1 MAHGRKTPFSSLTRT
16 AGEVKRYRTY
26 QRIIP
31 AAMGGVAALLVIVY
45 VISVLFSHYGSFTVV
60 VENSADKRKFALSL
74 AESDNFANPTSRLNS
89 RAVKDIT
96 NIDGNMLPSGLNDE
110 DGEHNGE
117 DYVAYTFDVKNVGE
131 EVCDYRYKLAISKM
145 TAGIDAAVRLRLYFN
160 PLYYDAQTGEYR
172 YSGDYVDYA
181 KPKSGG
187 NGAPEVDPPGRVM
200 TNFLSGNTV
209 TEGLIENFVPGSISR
224 VTVVIWL
231 EGNDPEC
238 TDDILGGE
246 FKMDMSFE
254 IVDDTV
260 E

>member
-1 MAHGRKTPFSSLTRT
+1 MGVVWEGLCGGIWGTFGRVCAEGGAQPLSAEPKATREARGARRRR
-16 AGEVKRYRTY
+16 AGCARWLR
-26 QRIIP
+26 
-31 AAMGGVAALLVIVY
+31 
-45 VISVLFSHYGSFTVV
+45 
-60 VENSADKRKFALSL
+60 L
-74 AESDNFANPTSRLNS
+74 AE
-89 RAVKDIT
+89 
-96 NIDGNMLPSGLNDE
+96 G
-110 DGEHNGE
+110 
-117 DYVAYTFDVKNVGE
+117 
-131 EVCDYRYKLAISKM
+131 
-145 TAGIDAAVRLRLYFN
+145 
-160 PLYYDAQTGEYR
+160 
-172 YSGDYVDYA
+172 
-181 KPKSGG
+181 GG